1 MNSFNPTAISLSRIR
16 SSSGFIALIL
26 FLITFLWILI
36 LAQGVPLNDLDD
48 WDHVLAAKD
57 LSWGV
62 LMENLFTPW
71 SKSLYWDGQ
80 SNRLNEV
87 TQRRTFLT
95 VVLKFS
101 YSLFGFRFLPFF
113 IFSKAF
119 FFAGSVAILFL
130 LLIKITQSR
139 TFSLGGILFY
149 IMVPAHYIHLLW
161 PTDPICMVH
170 FFILFGLWNYTFLY
184 KNLEENGAR
193 SKFLGRLVLFTISG
207 WLGMKTKE
215 PAVILPISLAIYHF
229 FHYRRWSHQKI
240 KLALLFA
247 VLGWLIS
254 LLIPIEHL
262 GTYAG
267 NPLKF
272 HPEIVW
278 RMYLQNYDCGFENE
292 SVNAF
297 FSREHV
303 WPVSI
308 ARTFGFYLLWAL
320 VLSIVLYII
329 TRLRS
334 PKDTSAFWL
343 RQPLVPLSIIWIL
356 CEAFFMGNFQPDP
369 RYFSGT
375 MIPLTILSV
384 RLIQCASQRLAGIL
398 KIGFLSVIIFILSS
412 TVFENFQHTI
422 FLRIEIGK
430 RGRFFLET
438 AKVLYHDLYPN
449 APYNLENI
457 MLSGAA
463 AYVPSRNIPR
473 IKRHIFYS
481 PFGYNL
487 WKKTDE
493 RSIETFEKFAK
504 EGAVYDIYQDQGLP
518 KDPRIKNIAVISPVN
533 EGSLLESIVYSLRR
547 KKIKPL
553 YIDKWIGNA

>member
-1 MNSFNPTAISLSRIR
+1 MISKIR
-16 SSSGFIALIL
+16 NSSGFIAFIL
-26 FLITFLWILI
+26 FLVTFIWILI

-87 TQRRTFLT
+87 THRRTFLS

-101 YSLFGFRFLPFF
+101 YSLFGMRFLPFF

-119 FFAGSVAILFL
+119 FFAGSVALLFL
-130 LLIKITQSR
+130 LLLKITQSR
-139 TFSLGGILFY
+139 IFSLSGVLFY
-149 IMVPAHYIHLLW
+149 VMVPAHYIHLLW

-170 FFILFGLWNYTFLY
+170 FFILLGLWNYTFLY
-184 KNLEENGAR
+184 KNLTENGPFR
-193 SKFLGRLVLFTISG
+193 NFFGRLILFTICG

-215 PAVILPISLAIYHF
+215 PAVILPISLGVYHLL
-229 FHYRRWSHQKI
+229 HVRKWPNQKV
-240 KLALLFA
+240 KLTVLFV
-247 VLGWLIS
+247 VLGWLVF
-254 LLIPIEHL
+254 LLIPIEYI
-262 GTYAG
+262 GTHAG
-267 NPLKF
+267 SPLKF
-272 HPEIVW
+272 HPEIVQ

-292 SVNAF
+292 SVSAF

-320 VLSIVLYII
+320 VLSFVIYGIA
-329 TRLRS
+329 RLRWL
-334 PKDTSAFWL
+334 KDKTALWM
-343 RQPLVPLSIIWIL
+343 RQPLVSISIIWIF
-356 CEAFFMGNFQPDP
+356 CEPFFMGNFQPDP

-384 RLIQCASQRLAGIL
+384 RLIQCAVQPLQRVF
-398 KIGFLSVIIFILSS
+398 KIGFIGIVIFALSS
-412 TVFENFQHTI
+412 AVFENFQHI
-422 FLRIEIGK
+422 LFLRIEIGK
-430 RGRFFLET
+430 RGRFYLET
-438 AKVLYHDLYPN
+438 AKVLYKDLYPN
-449 APYNLENI
+449 APYDLEKI

-463 AYVPSRNIPR
+463 AYVPSKNIPR
-473 IKRHIFYS
+473 IKRYIFYS

-493 RSIETFEKFAK
+493 RTIEAFEKFAK
-504 EGAVYDIYQDQGLP
+504 QGAVYDIYQEDQQMP

-533 EGSLLESIVYSLRR
+533 QGSLLEAVVYPLKR
-547 KKIKPL
+547 KKIRPL
-553 YIDKWIGNA
+553 CIDKWVGNT